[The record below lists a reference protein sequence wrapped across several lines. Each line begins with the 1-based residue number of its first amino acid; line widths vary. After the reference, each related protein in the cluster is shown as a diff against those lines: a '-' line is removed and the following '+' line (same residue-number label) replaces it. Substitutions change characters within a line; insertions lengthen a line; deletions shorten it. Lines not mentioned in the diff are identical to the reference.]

1 MRKFPIALT
10 VAGNDPTGGAGVLAD
25 SKAFHSR
32 GVYGMAAVTSLT
44 AQNTMGVQDVYN
56 IPAEFLERQLHSIF
70 RDEVPHAMKS
80 GMIATVEMMEVIAA
94 TVIKHDIPYV
104 IDPVMIAT
112 SGDVLIEEESIEFL
126 REKFLHL
133 AANVKRKI
141 NEEEKNT
148 DIQSVDEQD
157 VRKDDKIT
165 LNERRIRS
173 VKIKGVHF
181 DSNAVDYLF
190 TKT

>member
-1 MRKFPIALT
+1 MCRFPIALT
-10 VAGNDPTGGAGVLAD
+10 VDGTDPTGGAGLLAD

-56 IPAEFLERQLHSIF
+56 IPAEFLESQLHSIF

-94 TVIKHDIPYV
+94 TVIKHDIPSV

-112 SGDVLIEEESIEFL
+112 SGDDLIEEETNEFL
-126 REKFLHL
+126 RETLLPL
-133 AANVKRKI
+133 AAKI
-141 NEEEKNT
+141 G
-148 DIQSVDEQD
+148 
-157 VRKDDKIT
+157 R
-165 LNERRIRS
+165 
-173 VKIKGVHF
+173 
-181 DSNAVDYLF
+181 A
-190 TKT
+190 